1 MIYGQD
7 EPMLFPVAD
16 LYDSSMMQ
24 MYINAARE
32 QYNQNRE
39 DMKEFQKT
47 YGDFFSPFSKDM
59 EWVDAQTRGRVNDAL
74 NYMQANGID
83 PLRSA
88 EGRALVQKI
97 IRETNVAGINQRR
110 ANAKMAEEYIKN
122 RGTMIANGTYNPDYE
137 NYLLAQ
143 MGLGRFEDFDS
154 SMGPWTRTS
163 PSKYQDLN
171 AATSSWF
178 DDLKGEDL
186 GLDPTGRY
194 RMFGVNEDQLQR
206 SMSSML
212 PGFVHTDLGG
222 YYYNLA
228 KKQLQAEGNAAP
240 SEDEILGR
248 LRSGIVG
255 ANKEKM
261 YTKYDTDDYAKLAV
275 EDAYERAKE
284 NREFARQKELENLK
298 TDNEIRKIVARYGDA
313 NDPDGTGSSGS
324 SGSGGRGNNKKT
336 LSDAQYQLMRGTTG
350 IIAKTQWGRNAGITN
365 YTDFDPDWMDNILP
379 AAQEEISWKFYD
391 NNISGGTD
399 QIVRTAPAPT
409 IGYNPTTG
417 KVELNTPRNYFDISN
432 YSTVNTSTVPPA
444 TTKQQINKLK
454 DANRG
459 FIDELSMDYTPA
471 KFAKWTNKS
480 TLSTDNSMVN
490 IQNDVDA
497 VNRMVSVDEIAL
509 SSAGVNRPI
518 EDYNWAKKQTD
529 SIRKKVSKGD
539 KLYMKSTGKVVTSVA
554 ADGSVHMY
562 QLVKIYKDK
571 SNTTTKH
578 DIQEEIGVVGYDM
591 GIDTYS
597 NPNFG
602 VNNNTHTNLF
612 FDENKD
618 ADVRWSGDQSVLHW
632 ENINPSGISS
642 NAAYP
647 TLP

>member
-1 MIYGQD
+1 
-7 EPMLFPVAD
+7 
-16 LYDSSMMQ
+16 
-24 MYINAARE
+24 
-32 QYNQNRE
+32 
-39 DMKEFQKT
+39 
-47 YGDFFSPFSKDM
+47 
-59 EWVDAQTRGRVNDAL
+59 
-74 NYMQANGID
+74 MQANGID

-88 EGRALVQKI
+88 EGRALVQKV
-97 IRETNVAGINQRR
+97 IRETNIAGINQRR

-154 SMGPWTRTS
+154 SMGSWTRTS

-206 SMSSML
+206 SMSPML

-222 YYYNLA
+222 YYYDLA

-261 YTKYDTDDYAKLAV
+261 YTKYDTDDYAKMAV
-275 EDAYERAKE
+275 EDAYDRAKQA
-284 NREFARQKELENLK
+284 REFANNVKLENLK

-313 NDPDGTGSSGS
+313 NDTDGTGSSGS
-324 SGSGGRGNNKKT
+324 SGSGGRGSNKET

-350 IIAKTQWGRNAGITN
+350 IIAKTQWGRNADITM
-365 YTDFDPDWMDNILP
+365 YQDFNPLWMDNILP

-399 QIVRTAPAPT
+399 QVVRTTPAPT

-432 YSTVNTSTVPPA
+432 YSNVSTSTVTPA
-444 TTKQQINKLK
+444 TTKQ
-454 DANRG
+454 
-459 FIDELSMDYTPA
+459 
-471 KFAKWTNKS
+471 
-480 TLSTDNSMVN
+480 
-490 IQNDVDA
+490 
-497 VNRMVSVDEIAL
+497 
-509 SSAGVNRPI
+509 
-518 EDYNWAKKQTD
+518 
-529 SIRKKVSKGD
+529 
-539 KLYMKSTGKVVTSVA
+539 
-554 ADGSVHMY
+554 
-562 QLVKIYKDK
+562 
-571 SNTTTKH
+571 
-578 DIQEEIGVVGYDM
+578 
-591 GIDTYS
+591 
-597 NPNFG
+597 
-602 VNNNTHTNLF
+602 
-612 FDENKD
+612 
-618 ADVRWSGDQSVLHW
+618 
-632 ENINPSGISS
+632 
-642 NAAYP
+642 
-647 TLP
+647 

>member
-1 MIYGQD
+1 
-7 EPMLFPVAD
+7 
-16 LYDSSMMQ
+16 
-24 MYINAARE
+24 
-32 QYNQNRE
+32 
-39 DMKEFQKT
+39 
-47 YGDFFSPFSKDM
+47 
-59 EWVDAQTRGRVNDAL
+59 
-74 NYMQANGID
+74 MQANGID

-88 EGRALVQKI
+88 EGRALVQKV
-97 IRETNVAGINQRR
+97 IRETNIAGINQRR

-122 RGTMIANGTYNPDYE
+122 RGAMIANGTYNPDYE

-154 SMGPWTRTS
+154 SMGAWTRTS
-163 PSKYQDLN
+163 PSKYQDLY
-171 AATSSWF
+171 SSTNPWF
-178 DDLKGEDL
+178 KDINKNGYLYTKDGYDYFGPAESDLQMVMSQNFPDFLNTDYGK
-186 GLDPTGRY
+186 Y
-194 RMFGVNEDQLQR
+194 QLELARQ
-206 SMSSML
+206 S
-212 PGFVHTDLGG
+212 LGG
-222 YYYNLA
+222 DVSDAEAIAQL
-228 KKQLQAEGNAAP
+228 KKNITAANSALTARP
-240 SEDEILGR
+240 SRAMNDEH
-248 LRSGIVG
+248 
-255 ANKEKM
+255 
-261 YTKYDTDDYAKLAV
+261 KLALQ
-275 EDAYERAKE
+275 DAYDKRKEDRA
-284 NREFARQKELENLK
+284 FANSVKLENLK

-313 NDPDGTGSSGS
+313 NDTDGTGS
-324 SGSGGRGNNKKT
+324 SGSGGRGSNKET

-391 NNISGGTD
+391 NNISGGTN
-399 QIVRTAPAPT
+399 QIVRTTPVPT

-432 YSTVNTSTVPPA
+432 YSTVNTGTVPPA

-480 TLSTDNSMVN
+480 TLSTDNSMIN

-571 SNTTTKH
+571 SNTMTKH

-618 ADVRWSGDQSVLHW
+618 ADVRWSGD
-632 ENINPSGISS
+632 
-642 NAAYP
+642 
-647 TLP
+647 